1 MNAVDTNVLLYVHDP
16 RDVTKQVTAS
26 NLLQSLTDGVL
37 LWQVA
42 CEYLAASR
50 KLVPFGYNLTQAY
63 HLTSGLTQAGMSS
76 NVQVVQ
82 SLRLFKTL
90 TIDEQLI
97 SHSEIS

>member
-50 KLVPFGYNLTQAY
+50 NW
-63 HLTSGLTQAGMSS
+63 
-76 NVQVVQ
+76 
-82 SLRLFKTL
+82 SLSV
-90 TIDEQLI
+90 II
-97 SHSEIS
+97 